1 MAKYKR
7 EGIFSLSEEK
17 DTFQFTVSAEL
28 QVKYKSNEME
38 VHASSKHL
46 TRSDFY
52 LYEVR
57 DTYNMV
63 FI

>member
-28 QVKYKSNEME
+28 QVKYKSNEMSTNKKAE
-38 VHASSKHL
+38 DSYGSWG
-46 TRSDFY
+46 TTFREYFIC
-52 LYEVR
+52 LYFE
-57 DTYNMV
+57 
-63 FI
+63 